1 MNGAITYVGMRVLV
15 IVGMRVLVILGYL
28 VGAAD
33 TEAMTGDAAVRV
45 LLVLLG
51 AVVTA
56 FLFYVALRGATAA
69 FILRGR
75 RRRHERRSLV
85 TVNLMRRS

>member
-33 TEAMTGDAAVRV
+33 TEAMTV
-45 LLVLLG
+45 
-51 AVVTA
+51 
-56 FLFYVALRGATAA
+56 A
-69 FILRGR
+69 FILRRQG
-75 RRRHERRSLV
+75 RRHERRSLV
-85 TVNLMRRS
+85 TVNLLRRS

>member
-1 MNGAITYVGMRVLV
+1 MNGAITY
-15 IVGMRVLVILGYL
+15 VGMRVLVILGYL

-33 TEAMTGDAAVRV
+33 TEAMISDAAVRV

-56 FLFYVALRGATAA
+56 FLFYVALRGA
-69 FILRGR
+69 R
-75 RRRHERRSLV
+75 RRSYSEGGGAVMNVGHCPW
-85 TVNLMRRS
+85 